1 MILVPT
7 MLKYGNYIRIPRS
20 IEVDKQNK
28 EKTRMKSFK
37 TIALAMVAAMTMG
50 TLVATSASAAPMVIT
65 SVKKN
70 TGTVASPTWTAQTAG
85 TAAATPITIPVPTD
99 NSVDSLDVVEFVVTV
114 DTGTTVSVA
123 ATNAAVVPAF
133 ATTTAPVTAS
143 SGSANWSLNV
153 GTGVTA
159 TFYVYTKTTAVSSVA
174 ITNQGTTVTYFL
186 QGTSTLIDKIAVT
199 GVDSAPAGTSVTVT
213 ATAQDVFGNKI
224 SGKTISAIANGATLD
239 TATITTGATLTNF
252 GSGDVK
258 FVAPATGPVTIVF
271 YAAAAD
277 MATAVTG
284 FSAPSASSVKII
296 AVRDLAGDVAAL
308 TAQLAAANTAK
319 AAAEA
324 ALAAEKNANTIA
336 TTSIA
341 ALKAEVEALK
351 AKAVIDAAKAK
362 ADADLAR
369 ATYVAEFNALARKW
383 NAKFPKL
390 KVTLKK

>member
-1 MILVPT
+1 
-7 MLKYGNYIRIPRS
+7 
-20 IEVDKQNK
+20 
-28 EKTRMKSFK
+28 
-37 TIALAMVAAMTMG
+37 MTMS

-85 TAAATPITIPVPTD
+85 TAATTPITIPVPTY

-114 DTGTTVSVA
+114 DTGTAVTVT
-123 ATNAAVVPAF
+123 ATNAVVVDAF

-143 SGSANWSLNV
+143 SGSATWTKNV
-153 GTGVTA
+153 GTGTQA
-159 TFYVYTKTTAVSSVA
+159 TFYVYTKTTAVSSVSIA
-174 ITNQGTTVTYFL
+174 NQGTTAVYYL

-224 SGKTISAIANGATLD
+224 SGKTLNAIANGATLD
-239 TATITTGATLTNF
+239 TVTVTTGATLTNF
-252 GSGDVK
+252 GSADVK

-277 MATAVTG
+277 MAAAVTG
-284 FSAPSASSVKII
+284 FSTPSASSVKII

-308 TAQLAAANTAK
+308 TTQLAAANTAK

-324 ALAAEKNANTIA
+324 ELATTKTALAAA
-336 TTSIA
+336 
-341 ALKAEVEALK
+341 KAEVDALK
-351 AKAVIDAAKAK
+351 AKAIVDKAA
-362 ADADLAR
+362 ADVAR
-369 ATYVAEFNALARKW
+369 ATYVAEYNALAKKW

>member
-1 MILVPT
+1 
-7 MLKYGNYIRIPRS
+7 
-20 IEVDKQNK
+20 
-28 EKTRMKSFK
+28 MKSFK
-37 TIALAMVAAMTMG
+37 KIALAVVAAMTMS

-85 TAAATPITIPVPTD
+85 TAATTPITIPVPTD

-114 DTGTTVSVA
+114 DTGTAVTVT
-123 ATNAAVVPAF
+123 ATNAVVVDAF
-133 ATTTAPVTAS
+133 ATTTAPVTAL
-143 SGSANWSLNV
+143 SGSATWTKNV
-153 GTGVTA
+153 GTGTQA
-159 TFYVYTKTTAVSSVA
+159 TFYVYTKTTAVSSVSIA
-174 ITNQGTTVTYFL
+174 NQGTTAVYYL

-224 SGKTISAIANGATLD
+224 SGKTLNAIANGATLD
-239 TATITTGATLTNF
+239 TVTVTTGATLTNF
-252 GSGDVK
+252 GSADVK

-277 MATAVTG
+277 MAAAVTG
-284 FSAPSASSVKII
+284 FSTPSASSVKII

-308 TAQLAAANTAK
+308 TTQLAAANTAK

-324 ALAAEKNANTIA
+324 ELATTKTALAAA
-336 TTSIA
+336 
-341 ALKAEVEALK
+341 KAEVDALK
-351 AKAVIDAAKAK
+351 AKAIVDKAA
-362 ADADLAR
+362 ADVAR
-369 ATYVAEFNALARKW
+369 ATYVAEYNALAKKW